1 VPPAD
6 KQLQRVARRR
16 RYGRVVN
23 LGCQLL
29 DTVNALGR
37 DNAKLGKMRPQGG
50 REHRDFTG
58 TKRMVARMSASAMA
72 SASAA
77 SVLLRLT

>member
-1 VPPAD
+1 VKRDQLLLDLINLPPRARKLGD

-29 DTVNALGR
+29 DTVNALGC

-50 REHRDFTG
+50 REHR
-58 TKRMVARMSASAMA
+58 A
-72 SASAA
+72 
-77 SVLLRLT
+77 LTDE